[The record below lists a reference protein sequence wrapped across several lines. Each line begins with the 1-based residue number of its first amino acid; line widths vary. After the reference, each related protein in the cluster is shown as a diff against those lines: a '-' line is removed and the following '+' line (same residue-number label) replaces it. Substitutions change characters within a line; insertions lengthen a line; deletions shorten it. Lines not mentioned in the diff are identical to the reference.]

1 MHFNIKYFTSENIV
15 TTLANLP
22 HTSQNEKKDKSH
34 LNTTNLLHTYFFHTK
49 KVKCHFFQYRALS
62 SYCATLAHKTNH
74 SFLPNAEFVTF
85 DHPKYGLVP
94 CLVSNHDIKADE
106 EIFVHYGYQ
115 LDTCPDWYEEAW
127 RTGNYAVPD
136 SLKDEDDEMSIETE
150 NSHMSDH
157 PKPSVVAAAAEKRP
171 TFVRPELKAV
181 TVAATDNND
190 DCSHQ
195 DEKHDTVGEL
205 SDIRMQ
211 TQVFVIQALFLDT

>member
-1 MHFNIKYFTSENIV
+1 M
-15 TTLANLP
+15 
-22 HTSQNEKKDKSH
+22 
-34 LNTTNLLHTYFFHTK
+34 LL
-49 KVKCHFFQYRALS
+49 QYRALT

-136 SLKDEDDEMSIETE
+136 SLKDEDGNHWEDTDYRQNRDE
-150 NSHMSDH
+150 
-157 PKPSVVAAAAEKRP
+157 EKTTP
-171 TFVRPELKAV
+171 
-181 TVAATDNND
+181 
-190 DCSHQ
+190 
-195 DEKHDTVGEL
+195 
-205 SDIRMQ
+205 
-211 TQVFVIQALFLDT
+211 